1 MLCFLVKGW
10 RRGTNDGK
18 DVTSVGAGFESC
30 SRVGEC
36 KNAAKYLLSAMPKK
50 RSPCGQTTAWSA
62 RLLKGV
68 SGQPLHLA
76 YANSMT
82 CFRRG

>member
-1 MLCFLVKGW
+1 MGPMMAKI
-10 RRGTNDGK
+10 
-18 DVTSVGAGFESC
+18 VTSVGAGFESC

-62 RLLKGV
+62 RLLKGGR
-68 SGQPLHLA
+68 GQPRHLA
-76 YANSMT
+76 AKSMT
-82 CFRRG
+82 WHVAWRVES